1 MQRYSIQERQQQLFL
16 KSCCAKSHDQYTKT
30 RNLSELGCIF
40 VFSMM
45 TSQYV
50 DVEALLFTCQCKNR
64 KKKKGRFMALMFD
77 PAGASQ
83 QARYKYKKEKQSP
96 GKLKKK

>member
-1 MQRYSIQERQQQLFL
+1 MISTVRQE
-16 KSCCAKSHDQYTKT
+16 
-30 RNLSELGCIF
+30 NLSELGCIF

-45 TSQYV
+45 TSRYV

-64 KKKKGRFMALMFD
+64 KKKKGHFMALVFD

-83 QARYKYKKEKQSP
+83 QARYKYKKEKQNP
-96 GKLKKK
+96 GKLSKKKKVVQI